1 MNLNNKD
8 KEQLVGVGTIFKLS
22 KHKPIWFICKVSEE
36 APWELPKTIVRR
48 GESSVRSI
56 LRLAVEQGQMRA
68 RVLEEAY
75 RATVV
80 VKGNGRAITQKHIYY
95 LLVQKDAGEI
105 IGFGK
110 FAWLDYARAVKK
122 LVSKKEQTALRAAR
136 DLLKELDKK
145 SKKK

>member
-1 MNLNNKD
+1 MNTIKD
-8 KEQLVGVGTIFKLS
+8 KEQLVGVGAIYKLS
-22 KHKPIWFICKVSEE
+22 KGKPIWFVCKLNEE
-36 APWELPKTIVRR
+36 SPWELPRTVVRR

-56 LRLAVEQGQMRA
+56 LRLTVEQGQMRA
-68 RVLEEAY
+68 RVLEEVT

-80 VKGNGRAITQKHIYY
+80 AKTGGRAITQKHIYY

-105 IGFGK
+105 IGFGQIQ
-110 FAWLDYARAVKK
+110 WVDYARAVKK
-122 LVSKKEQTALRAAR
+122 LASKKDQAALKIAR